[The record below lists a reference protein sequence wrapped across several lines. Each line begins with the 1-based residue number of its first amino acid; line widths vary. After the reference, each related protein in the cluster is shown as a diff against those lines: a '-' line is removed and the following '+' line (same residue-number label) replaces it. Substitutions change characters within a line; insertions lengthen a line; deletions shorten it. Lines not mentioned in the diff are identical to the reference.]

1 MSSVRPT
8 KRCLDDLGLRFP
20 PLDVPL
26 HESEHDLIAKAQRLP
41 DELASGGAERVLA
54 IDDRVWFKVKVG
66 EYRGAGGCLVD
77 VPENI
82 PPLWWLVAGGLRRA
96 DSKDQDFY
104 GVLEAKCRRAAK
116 GTSASVNSDGLLPQ
130 DIDIRRWRTEQA
142 ALGVVALQRVVREL
156 ICRSAHSSG
165 PVEATSHGQ
174 GLIAW
179 VKSQDGESYL
189 AISTEGFLDPR
200 EVAVVLNA
208 VPGMTA
214 ESWQIEPGE
223 VLGIT
228 PGAGQ
233 LVYSAMLPP
242 ETLAAMLDDSSGEY
256 L

>member
-20 PLDVPL
+20 SLELPL
-26 HESEHDLIAKAQRLP
+26 HQAEHDLIAKAQRLP
-41 DELASGGAERVLA
+41 DENASGGAERVLA

-66 EYRGAGGCLVD
+66 EYRGAGGHVAD
-77 VPENI
+77 VPDDV

-104 GVLEAKCRRAAK
+104 GALEAECRRAAK
-116 GTSASVNSDGLLPQ
+116 GTPARVSSDHLLPQ
-130 DIDIRRWRTEQA
+130 GIDFRRWQAEQA

-165 PVEATSHGQ
+165 PVEATAQGQ

-179 VKSQDGESYL
+179 VKSQDGETYL
-189 AISTEGFLDPR
+189 AIATEGFLDPR
-200 EVAVVLNA
+200 EVAVVLSA

-214 ESWQIEPGE
+214 DDWQIEPGE
-223 VLGIT
+223 VLGIQ
-228 PGAGQ
+228 PGLGQ

-242 ETLAAMLDDSSGEY
+242 ESLAAILDESPGGY

>member
-8 KRCLDDLGLRFP
+8 KRCLDDLGLKFP
-20 PLDVPL
+20 PLDAPL
-26 HESEHDLIAKAQRLP
+26 HATEHDLIAKAQRLP
-41 DELASGGAERVLA
+41 DEFASGGAERVLA

-66 EYRGAGGCLVD
+66 EYRGAGGHVGD
-77 VPENI
+77 VADDI
-82 PPLWWLVAGGLRRA
+82 PPLWWLAAGGLRRG

-104 GVLEAKCRRAAK
+104 SALEAECRRAAK
-116 GTSASVNSDGLLPQ
+116 GTEATVNSDHLLPQ
-130 DIDIRRWRTEQA
+130 EIDHRRWQAEQA
-142 ALGVVALQRVVREL
+142 ALGVVALQRVVRDL

-165 PVEATSHGQ
+165 PVEATAQGQ

-179 VKSQDGESYL
+179 VKSHDGETYL
-189 AISTEGFLDPR
+189 AIATEGFLDPR
-200 EVAVVLNA
+200 EIAVVLSA

-214 ESWQIEPGE
+214 GDWQVEPGE

-228 PGAGQ
+228 PGVGQ

-242 ETLAAMLDDSSGEY
+242 ESLAAMLDDSPGGY

>member
-1 MSSVRPT
+1 MTPVRPT
-8 KRCLDDLGLRFP
+8 KRCLDDLELRFP

-26 HESEHDLIAKAQRLP
+26 HETEHDLIVKAQRLP
-41 DELASGGAERVLA
+41 DEFASGGAERVLA

-66 EYRGAGGCLVD
+66 EYRGAGGQVVE
-77 VPENI
+77 VPEGM

-104 GVLEAKCRRAAK
+104 DALEAECRRAAK
-116 GTSASVNSDGLLPQ
+116 GTSATVDSSHLLPK
-130 DIDIRRWRTEQA
+130 DIDHRRWRTEQA

-165 PVEATSHGQ
+165 PVEATSQGQ

-179 VKSQDGESYL
+179 VKSQDGETYL
-189 AISTEGFLDPR
+189 AIAAEGFLDPR
-200 EVAVVLNA
+200 EIAVVLSA
-208 VPGMTA
+208 VPGMMA
-214 ESWQIEPGE
+214 EDWQIEPGE

-228 PGAGQ
+228 PGVGQ

-242 ETLAAMLDDSSGEY
+242 ESLAAMLDDSSGAY